1 MNLKKCTSLIL
12 ALLLLVS
19 NAGLAFN
26 VHYCGGKI
34 ASVTS
39 VFADG
44 KACEMDKVVV
54 EKSCCKKKIVVKHSK
69 CCKDK
74 VVTIKSKTD
83 QSLNKT
89 FSFQSTVAFVIAEWK
104 PVVFRT
110 IPLVKMASINDYY
123 CDAHPPPLF
132 KLYSQ
137 YIFYA

>member
-1 MNLKKCTSLIL
+1 MNLKKCTSLFL

-26 VHYCGGKI
+26 VHYCGGKV

-39 VFADG
+39 VFAG
-44 KACEMDKVVV
+44 SRACEMDKVVV
-54 EKSCCKKKIVVKHSK
+54 EKSCCKKKIVIKHSK

-74 VVTIKSKTD
+74 VVTIQSKTD
-83 QSLNKT
+83 QSVAKA
-89 FSFQSTVAFVIAEWK
+89 FSFQVEALFIMCDWK
-104 PVVFRT
+104 PLVFKA
-110 IPLVKMASINDYY
+110 IPDFKPTSINNYY